1 MSNGPD
7 DQAEDDAKRTHGVD
21 DPSTPDDSIAIELP
35 IEQGDA
41 DSQPS

>member
-1 MSNGPD
+1 MSNGPE
-7 DQAEDDAKRTHGVD
+7 DQNEDDAKAGVPD
-21 DPSTPDDSIAIELP
+21 DASTPDDPIAIELP